1 MPSKKPDRRWIRLAV
16 WRHNAAIGSVSMALG
31 SLVGML
37 DMPTCGDCERSAV
50 LKARLAL
57 SELMDVLISRNY
69 RNTEAFK
76 AGKKENKDA

>member
-16 WRHNAAIGSVSMALG
+16 WRHNGAIGSVSMALG
-31 SLVGML
+31 SLVGMQGML
-37 DMPTCGDCERSAV
+37 TCGDRERAAI

-57 SELMDVLISRNY
+57 SELIDVLIGRNY

-76 AGKKENKDA
+76 AGKKENKDV